1 LRLVEISGL
10 VKPIEFQFVEFPI
23 ERILALFDEILQTE
37 QRKRPLNGRPKA

>member
-10 VKPIEFQFVEFPI
+10 VKPIELQFVEFPI
-23 ERILALFDEILQTE
+23 VLALFNEILQTE